1 MDWLRILT
9 ARDAARLRKRCCTE
23 CGSVSATS
31 AAACAQPAT
40 ALTQSSMASA
50 ELLTFESYC
59 ETLYSSPSA
68 SERAS
73 AESALVQLSTAPEY
87 IPRCQYVLSAS
98 QLPYAQLVASNALR
112 CVPCTVQTRV

>member
-1 MDWLRILT
+1 MLS
-9 ARDAARLRKRCCTE
+9 E
-23 CGSVSATS
+23 CHVTHRVR
-31 AAACAQPAT
+31 PAGDGT
-40 ALTQSSMASA
+40 HSLAPMASA